1 MAEPRRLDAAGGA
14 ADRDGRIEALLVEG
28 LDAYFAGRYADAIHV
43 WTRVLFLDRSH
54 ARARAYIDRARTAMA
69 ERHRVGDELL
79 QSTEALL
86 DQGRTDAARALFA
99 QAVDAG
105 GEDERV
111 AALRLRFERIER
123 VERLARPEARRRA
136 TDRVPATPAPVLPG
150 WHWRRRPVGAIVA
163 GAGLLLAA
171 AVIGLAASDWFRAG
185 VPARP
190 DRLADRPAAGPW
202 PVPSTAEVALI
213 RARTLLDRGRL
224 AEALQTLD
232 RVGADSAARVD
243 ADALRIRIQDLLL
256 AGGPARFRSRGER

>member
-1 MAEPRRLDAAGGA
+1 MPEPRRLDAAGGA

-28 LDAYFAGRYADAIHV
+28 LDAYFAGRYAEAIHV

-86 DQGRTDAARALFA
+86 DQGRTDAARALFT

-123 VERLARPEARRRA
+123 VERLARPHAPSGPPERA
-136 TDRVPATPAPVLPG
+136 PAPAAAVLPG
-150 WHWRRRPVGAIVA
+150 WHWRRRPIGVILA
-163 GAGLLLAA
+163 GAGFLLAA
-171 AVIGLAASDWFRAG
+171 GVIGLLGTDWLRAD

-190 DRLADRPAAGPW
+190 DRLADRPADRPW

-213 RARTLLDRGRL
+213 RARTLVDRGRL